1 VTAHVQLSAH
11 AQHIIKSRAH
21 AQVLV
26 ICLQVMPGARIAV
39 DGNVTAGHSYV
50 DESMLTGET
59 AAVPK
64 SPGDSLMGGTLNT
77 GGTLH
82 MRCERVSALLLITRS
97 RNSTFEPTCCSIR
110 RVWELTP
117 CRVLS

>member
-1 VTAHVQLSAH
+1 MRSASS
-11 AQHIIKSRAH
+11 SRAR
-21 AQVLV
+21 ALVLV
-26 ICLQVMPGARIAV
+26 FCLQVMPGARIAV

-82 MRCERVSALLLITRS
+82 MRCERVRL
-97 RNSTFEPTCCSIR
+97 C
-110 RVWELTP
+110 
-117 CRVLS
+117 

>member
-1 VTAHVQLSAH
+1 
-11 AQHIIKSRAH
+11 
-21 AQVLV
+21 
-26 ICLQVMPGARIAV
+26 MPGARIAV

-82 MRCERVSALLLITRS
+82 MRCERVRALPLYTELRRRGFPTYFCSPQPKSGCAQPTGFSDVPWRARS
-97 RNSTFEPTCCSIR
+97 GEPMAWSCAGGG
-110 RVWELTP
+110 
-117 CRVLS
+117 